1 MSEWISVED
10 RLPEKQSWNHIAILD
25 TKTSR
30 ISVEQD
36 LYAIETAENF
46 KHKKGFCKDGR
57 FNGREVVI
65 AWMPFPEP
73 PISKQVTS
81 SKRRP
86 ATETC
91 LFCGRKI
98 PDRSNADTIREFVC
112 RFRQTAS
119 ESTTTLL
126 GTSIVTYRISP
137 EELEELMDNMIAE
150 VIGEDSMKAWITKET
165 VNFGAT
171 VVFAKTRNK
180 AKSLALCTSCCEGA
194 NFCDIEVRRVPQMDK
209 YYVDGKSE
217 MDWFNPKDRIALV
230 KECGFYC
237 RHPIAEDCKD
247 CPAKEFCD
255 ESVLKKEHPNDR

>member
-25 TKTSR
+25 TKTGR

-98 PDRSNADTIREFVC
+98 PDRSNAEAIREFVQ
-112 RFRQTAS
+112 RFKKIARKT
-119 ESTTTLL
+119 ELIEF
-126 GTSIVTYRISP
+126 GTERIVSYGISP
-137 EELEELMDNMIAE
+137 QKLDKLVNEM
-150 VIGEDSMKAWITKET
+150 TKE
-165 VNFGAT
+165 A
-171 VVFAKTRNK
+171 
-180 AKSLALCTSCCEGA
+180 
-194 NFCDIEVRRVPQMDK
+194 Q
-209 YYVDGKSE
+209 
-217 MDWFNPKDRIALV
+217 
-230 KECGFYC
+230 
-237 RHPIAEDCKD
+237 
-247 CPAKEFCD
+247 
-255 ESVLKKEHPNDR
+255 

>member
-25 TKTSR
+25 KKTGR

-36 LYAIETAENF
+36 LYAIETAEKF
-46 KHKKGFCKDGR
+46 KQKKGFCKDGR

-98 PDRSNADTIREFVC
+98 PDRSNADTIREFVQ
-112 RFRQTAS
+112 RFKKIARKT
-119 ESTTTLL
+119 ELIEF
-126 GTSIVTYRISP
+126 GTERIVSYGISP
-137 EELEELMDNMIAE
+137 QKLDKLVNEM
-150 VIGEDSMKAWITKET
+150 TKEET
-165 VNFGAT
+165 
-171 VVFAKTRNK
+171 
-180 AKSLALCTSCCEGA
+180 
-194 NFCDIEVRRVPQMDK
+194 
-209 YYVDGKSE
+209 
-217 MDWFNPKDRIALV
+217 
-230 KECGFYC
+230 
-237 RHPIAEDCKD
+237 
-247 CPAKEFCD
+247 
-255 ESVLKKEHPNDR
+255 

>member
-25 TKTSR
+25 TKTDR

-36 LYAIETAENF
+36 LYAIETAEKF
-46 KHKKGFCKDGR
+46 KQKKGFCKDGR

-98 PDRSNADTIREFVC
+98 PDRSNAEAIREFVQ
-112 RFRQTAS
+112 RFKKIARKT
-119 ESTTTLL
+119 ELIEF
-126 GTSIVTYRISP
+126 GTERIVSYGISP
-137 EELEELMDNMIAE
+137 QKLDKLVNEM
-150 VIGEDSMKAWITKET
+150 TKEET
-165 VNFGAT
+165 
-171 VVFAKTRNK
+171 
-180 AKSLALCTSCCEGA
+180 
-194 NFCDIEVRRVPQMDK
+194 
-209 YYVDGKSE
+209 
-217 MDWFNPKDRIALV
+217 
-230 KECGFYC
+230 
-237 RHPIAEDCKD
+237 
-247 CPAKEFCD
+247 
-255 ESVLKKEHPNDR
+255 

>member
-25 TKTSR
+25 TKTGR

-73 PISKQVTS
+73 PTSKQVTS
-81 SKRRP
+81 SKRKP

-98 PDRSNADTIREFVC
+98 PDRSNADTIREFVQ
-112 RFRQTAS
+112 RFKKIARKT
-119 ESTTTLL
+119 ELIEF
-126 GTSIVTYRISP
+126 GTERIVSYGISP
-137 EELEELMDNMIAE
+137 QKLDKLVNEM
-150 VIGEDSMKAWITKET
+150 TKEET
-165 VNFGAT
+165 
-171 VVFAKTRNK
+171 
-180 AKSLALCTSCCEGA
+180 
-194 NFCDIEVRRVPQMDK
+194 
-209 YYVDGKSE
+209 
-217 MDWFNPKDRIALV
+217 
-230 KECGFYC
+230 
-237 RHPIAEDCKD
+237 
-247 CPAKEFCD
+247 
-255 ESVLKKEHPNDR
+255 